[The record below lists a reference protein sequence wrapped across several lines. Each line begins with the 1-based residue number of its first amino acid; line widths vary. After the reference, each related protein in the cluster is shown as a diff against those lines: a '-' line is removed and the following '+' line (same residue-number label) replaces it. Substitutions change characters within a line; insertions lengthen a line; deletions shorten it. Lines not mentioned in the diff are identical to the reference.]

1 MPNSAL
7 INALSSRGLIV
18 AASVGVLS
26 SGSTSAEAAEGA
38 APDWIEVMPA
48 GTFMGVDGRGPW
60 TLKDAAAVVSA
71 SSEAGRPVPVDYNH
85 QTVFAVIN
93 GSASPAAA
101 WIDRFEVR
109 EGAIWAHVDWTAD
122 GAHAVASKAYRF
134 ISPTF
139 RHDTKTGEIQKI
151 VSVAL
156 VNNPNIAELPAIA
169 SQTGDTMDELLQAL
183 RTALG
188 LSNDADQAAILA
200 ACRSS
205 ATETASALQPL
216 AVELGLAGNAS
227 VADIAASARTKLA
240 TGTPDPAKFVPMAA
254 FAELQGQVAE
264 LRGTAAQDKAT
275 TAVNAAMQA
284 GKVTPALKDWALS
297 YAAKDPVGFD
307 GWVANAPAVV
317 KPGGSTMTGA
327 PPAAD
332 AASLDEAGVAVCA
345 ALGISHEAFKK
356 ETAQ

>member
-7 INALSSRGLIV
+7 INALSSRGLAV
-18 AASVGVLS
+18 AASVEDLPLGS
-26 SGSTSAEAAEGA
+26 SAEGA
-38 APDWIEVMPA
+38 AVTPPEWMKVMPA
-48 GTFMGVDGRGPW
+48 GTFKGVDGRGPYSNSNP
-60 TLKDAAAVVSA
+60 DAVVAA
-71 SSEAGRPVPVDYNH
+71 SNQDGRPAPVDYNH
-85 QTVFAVIN
+85 QTVFAVLN
-93 GSASPAAA
+93 GASSPAAA
-101 WIDRFEVR
+101 WIDRFENR
-109 EGAIWAHVDWTAD
+109 GGEIWAHVDWNAD
-122 GAHAVASKAYRF
+122 GAKAVASKDYRF

-139 RHDTKTGEIQKI
+139 RHDTKTGEIQRI

-216 AVELGLAGNAS
+216 AVELGLAVNAS
-227 VADIAASARTKLA
+227 VADIATAARTKLA
-240 TGTPDPAKFVPMAA
+240 TGAPDPAKFVPMAA

-264 LRGTAAQDKAT
+264 LRGTAAQDKAS

-297 YAAKDPVGFD
+297 YAAKDPAGFD

-317 KPGGSTMTGA
+317 KPGGSTVTGA

-332 AASLDEAGVAVCA
+332 AAALDEAGLAVCA
-345 ALGISHEAFKK
+345 ALGISPEAYKK
-356 ETAQ
+356 EIAQ